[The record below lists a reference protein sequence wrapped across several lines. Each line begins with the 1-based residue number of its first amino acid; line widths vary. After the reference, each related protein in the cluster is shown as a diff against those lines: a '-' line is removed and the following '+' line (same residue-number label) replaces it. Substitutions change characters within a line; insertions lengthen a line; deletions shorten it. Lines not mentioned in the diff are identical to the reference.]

1 MKQTQQIQKQN
12 AEICD
17 LLNQKSALQAKYE
30 AELFKLDC
38 HIDLEIAIK
47 NRILEREAAN

>member
-1 MKQTQQIQKQN
+1 MKQTQQIKTKN

-17 LLNQKSALQAKYE
+17 LLNQKSALEAKYK
-30 AELFKLDC
+30 AELFRLDC

-47 NRILEREAAN
+47 NRILAREAAN